1 MLLAR
6 GMLIVLSG
14 PSGVGKGT
22 VREAMLKESINKFKY
37 SVSMT
42 TRPMRPGEKNGV
54 DYFFCSKN
62 EFEEKIR
69 QGKMLEYARY
79 VDNYYGTPLRYVQDT
94 LASGND
100 VFLEIEVKG
109 AMQVRKKM
117 PDGVFIFLTPPDL
130 TSLRSR
136 ITHRG
141 SEDSTTIDKRM
152 EKARQEIKMMS
163 NYDYA
168 VVNDE
173 VPKAVKQIEQIVNSE
188 HLRVSRV
195 IDSYRKMIGDK

>member
-1 MLLAR
+1 MSSEK

-22 VREAMLKESINKFKY
+22 VRKAMLKDATNKFKY

-42 TRPMRPGEKNGV
+42 TRPMRPGEQDGV
-54 DYFFCSKN
+54 DYFFRTKAQ
-62 EFEEKIR
+62 FEEQIR
-69 QGKMLEYARY
+69 QGGMLEYAQY
-79 VDNYYGTPLRYVQDT
+79 VDHYYGTPLKYVQDN
-94 LASGND
+94 LNNGWD
-100 VFLEIEVKG
+100 VFLEIEVNG
-109 AMQVRKKM
+109 ALQVRKKM

-130 TSLRSR
+130 ASLRHR
-136 ITHRG
+136 ITGRG
-141 SEDSTTIDKRM
+141 SEDQSTIEKRM
-152 EKARQEIKMMS
+152 DQARQEIKMMS

-168 VVNDE
+168 VVNDQ
-173 VPKAVKQIEQIVNSE
+173 VPQAVKRIEKIVQSE

>member
-1 MLLAR
+1 MSLAK

-22 VREAMLKESINKFKY
+22 VRQAMLKDATNKFKY

-42 TRPMRPGEKNGV
+42 TRQMRPGEKNGV
-54 DYFFCSKN
+54 DYFFCSKG
-62 EFEEKIR
+62 EFEEQIR
-69 QGKMLEYARY
+69 QGEMLEYARY
-79 VDNYYGTPLRYVQDT
+79 VDNYYGTPLRYVQET
-94 LASGND
+94 LDAGTD
-100 VFLEIEVKG
+100 VFLEIEVNG
-109 AMQVRKKM
+109 AMQVREKM
-117 PDGVFIFLTPPDL
+117 PNGVFIFLTPPDL
-130 TSLRSR
+130 SSLRNR

-141 SEDSTTIDKRM
+141 SEDTTTIDRRM

-173 VPKAVKQIEQIVNSE
+173 VPRAVKRIEQIVNSE
-188 HLRVSRV
+188 HLRVPRV